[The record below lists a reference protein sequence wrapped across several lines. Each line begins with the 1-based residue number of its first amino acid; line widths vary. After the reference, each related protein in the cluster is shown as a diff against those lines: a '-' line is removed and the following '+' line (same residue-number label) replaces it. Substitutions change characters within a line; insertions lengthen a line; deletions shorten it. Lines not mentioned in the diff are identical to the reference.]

1 MNRITEKL
9 KAPHKLLS
17 IYFTAGFPDINDTV
31 EILKRLQDAGV
42 DMVEI
47 GLPYSDPL
55 ADGPTI
61 QDSST
66 QALKNGISTRVL
78 FEQIQDIREYI
89 EIPLI
94 VMGYFNPMLQY
105 GVSKFCKDVS
115 DIGIDGLIMPDLP
128 YDYWAEHHQKDY
140 EDHNLKHVQLITP
153 QTSKERIHQID
164 EQSKES
170 FIYMVSSSSTT
181 GSQSGFAREQ
191 LDYFDRIG
199 SYNLKTPQIVGFG
212 IKDQETFAR
221 ATTHAK
227 GAIIGS
233 AFIKMLSK
241 EGLTG
246 IEGFV
251 KGIRENKI

>member
-17 IYFTAGFPDINDTV
+17 IYFTAGFPQINDTV

-61 QDSST
+61 QQSST
-66 QALKNGISTRVL
+66 QALKNGMSTKKL
-78 FEQIQDIREYI
+78 FEQIQDIRQHI

-105 GVSKFCKDVS
+105 GVSKFCSDVS
-115 DIGIDGLIMPDLP
+115 EIGVDGLIMPDLP
-128 YDYWAEHHQKDY
+128 YDYWREHHQKDY
-140 EDHNLKHVQLITP
+140 EDNNLKHVQLITP
-153 QTSKERIHQID
+153 QTSTERIKQID
-164 EQSKES
+164 EQSKDS
-170 FIYMVSSSSTT
+170 FIYMVSSSATT
-181 GSQSGFAREQ
+181 GSQTGFAQEQ

-199 SYNLKTPQIVGFG
+199 NYNLKTPQIVGFG
-212 IKDQETFAR
+212 IKDQHTFSQ

-233 AFIKMLSK
+233 AFIKMLSQ
-241 EGLTG
+241 EGLNG
-246 IEGFV
+246 LEEFV
-251 KGIRENKI
+251 RSIRQA

>member
-9 KAPHKLLS
+9 KEPQKLLS
-17 IYFTAGFPDINDTV
+17 IYFTAGYPKLEDTV
-31 EILKRLQDAGV
+31 EVLKRLQDSGV

-61 QDSST
+61 QQSST
-66 QALKNGISTRVL
+66 QALKNGMSTKKL
-78 FEQIQDIREYI
+78 FDQIKDIRQHI
-89 EIPLI
+89 DIPLI

-105 GVSKFCKDVS
+105 GVSKFCKDVA

-128 YDYWAEHHQKDY
+128 YDYWQEHHQKDY
-140 EDHNLKHVQLITP
+140 QDNNLKHIQLITP
-153 QTSKERIHQID
+153 QTSTDRIKEID
-164 EQSKES
+164 EQSKDA

-181 GSQSGFAREQ
+181 GSQTGFAKEQ
-191 LDYFDRIG
+191 LDYFERIG
-199 SYNLKTPQIVGFG
+199 SYGLKTPQIVGFG
-212 IKDQETFAR
+212 IKDHETFSQ
-221 ATTHAK
+221 ATTNAK

-241 EGLTG
+241 EGLDG
-246 IEGFV
+246 IDKFIKNV
-251 KGIRENKI
+251 RANA

>member
-1 MNRITEKL
+1 MNRITKKL

-17 IYFTAGFPDINDTV
+17 IYFTAGYPKLEDTV
-31 EILKRLQDAGV
+31 EILKRLQDSDV

-61 QDSST
+61 QQSST
-66 QALKNGISTRVL
+66 QALKNGISTKKL
-78 FEQIQDIREYI
+78 FAQIQDIRQHI

-105 GVSKFCKDVS
+105 GVSQFCKDVS

-128 YDYWAEHHQKDY
+128 YDYWLEHHKDDY
-140 EDHNLKHVQLITP
+140 EHNNLKHIQLITP
-153 QTSKERIHQID
+153 QTSKERILEID
-164 EQSKES
+164 KQSEDA

-181 GSQSGFAREQ
+181 GSQIGFAQEQ
-191 LDYFDRIG
+191 LDYFERIG
-199 SYNLKTPQIVGFG
+199 SYNLQTPQIVGFG
-212 IKDQETFAR
+212 IKDNETFSQ
-221 ATTHAK
+221 ATSHAK

-241 EGLTG
+241 RGLNG
-246 IEGFV
+246 IDGFI
-251 KGIRENKI
+251 KNIRQP

>member
-17 IYFTAGFPDINDTV
+17 IYFTAGYPKLEDTV
-31 EILKRLQDAGV
+31 DVLKRLQDSGV

-61 QDSST
+61 QESST
-66 QALKNGISTRVL
+66 QALINGMSTKKL
-78 FEQIQDIREYI
+78 FDQIHDIRQDI

-140 EDHNLKHVQLITP
+140 EDNNLKHVQLITP
-153 QTSKERIHQID
+153 QTSNERIKQID
-164 EQSKES
+164 DQSKDS
-170 FIYMVSSSSTT
+170 FIYMVSSSATT
-181 GSQSGFAREQ
+181 GKQTGFAQEQ
-191 LDYFDRIG
+191 LSYFDRIG
-199 SYNLKTPQIVGFG
+199 NTNLKNPQIVGFG
-212 IKDQETFAR
+212 IKDHETFTQ
-221 ATTHAK
+221 ATSHAK

-233 AFIKMLSK
+233 AFIKMLTK
-241 EGLTG
+241 DGLGG
-246 IEGFV
+246 IESFV
-251 KGIRENKI
+251 KGIRG